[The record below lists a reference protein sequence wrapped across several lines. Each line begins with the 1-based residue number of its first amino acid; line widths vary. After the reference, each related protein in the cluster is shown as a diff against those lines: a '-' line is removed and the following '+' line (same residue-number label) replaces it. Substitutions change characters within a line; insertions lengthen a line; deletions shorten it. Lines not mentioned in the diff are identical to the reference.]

1 MQRDLVLMKQ
11 SLKELIDALKVSDN
25 HNLRY
30 KYDTTRLIEEAKKGG
45 NWTQWDKEVF
55 EQYFEKGL
63 NCIAKLGNGQ
73 MSTAEKMSVKEH
85 WMELAPHLKTIADSQ
100 DVPLWSEY
108 KTIRNIIRKYTNR
121 NLNVATNRM
130 LAGLQPKLLCTEC
143 DISRINKLV
152 EYLRIYTDVSIT
164 NYDPVNWEKTSYALL
179 SLLKSVQKGEH
190 FWTFSHIPWMLLEEC
205 GNRFGKLPKKWLVF
219 CNRNMWRHVD
229 ALHDK
234 KFINWTMYRTNF
246 SIGDIVYLFISDERR
261 IRFMTRVTKDNCVRE
276 DNEYREYNNYKDVR
290 YDTNH
295 LTYKLE
301 LVAES
306 MNEGLKEE
314 NLIHHGFKGG
324 RSIQMPMNN
333 NPVLFEYIL
342 SCFTLQTNDYDEI
355 PNSETVFEGAK
366 KEITVNRYERSQEA
380 REKCIAAHGCKCTVC
395 GMDFEKVYGEIGRGF
410 IHVHHKVPLSSIG
423 EEYELNPIKDLV
435 PVCPNCHAM
444 LHRKEPPYT
453 IKELK
458 EMLTIE

>member
-1 MQRDLVLMKQ
+1 MKQ
-11 SLKELIDALKVSDN
+11 SLKELIDNLRVSDN

-30 KYDTTRLIEEAKKGG
+30 KYDTTRFIEEAKKGR

-55 EQYFEKGL
+55 AQYFEKGL

-73 MSTAEKMSVKEH
+73 MSTAEKMSVKDH

-108 KTIRNIIRKYTNR
+108 KAIRNIIRKYTNR

-152 EYLRIYTDVSIT
+152 EYLRIYTDASIT
-164 NYDPVNWEKTSYALL
+164 DYDPVNWEKASYTLL

-190 FWTFSHIPWMLLEEC
+190 FWIFSHIPWMLLEEC
-205 GNRFGKLPKKWLVF
+205 ESRYGKLPKKWLVF
-219 CNRNMWRHVD
+219 CNRKMWHHAE
-229 ALHDK
+229 ALHEIG
-234 KFINWTMYRTNF
+234 FINWTMYRTNF
-246 SIGDIVYLFISDERR
+246 SIGDIVYLFMSDERR
-261 IRFMTRVTKDNCVRE
+261 VRFMTRVAKDNCERE
-276 DNEYREYNNYKDVR
+276 DSKYEDSKYRVDNGVSKY
-290 YDTNH
+290 

-306 MNEGLKEE
+306 MNDALREE
-314 NLIHHGFKGG
+314 NLKLHGFNGG
-324 RSIQMPMNN
+324 RSLQSPMKN
-333 NPVLFEYIL
+333 NPELFEYIL
-342 SCFTLQTNDYDEI
+342 PYFTLQTNYYDEI
-355 PNSETVFEGAK
+355 PNSENVFEGAK
-366 KEITVNRYERSQEA
+366 KEIVVNRYERSHEA
-380 REKCIAAHGCKCTVC
+380 RDRCIAACGCKCAVC
-395 GMDFEKVYGEIGRGF
+395 GMDFEEVYGEIGRGF
-410 IHVHHKVPLSSIG
+410 IHVHHIVPISSIG
-423 EEYELNPIKDLV
+423 KEYELNPIKDLV

-453 IKELK
+453 IQELK
-458 EMLTIE
+458 KMLTIEQ